1 MAIKYFADIPRS
13 DGYRGIRVSCT
24 LDGKPI
30 QEYFHQND
38 IEEAE
43 ARHEELMEQV
53 THRGSKTARRHA
65 QQYTYSAPRYDP
77 PRRTGVVG
85 LTIAFQAQKK
95 CTPLRHYPVILI
107 AHQDKTKGVSNITSR
122 AITKKRDLESTWKE
136 SCQILA
142 KWRDYKRV
150 PNGWYALCPSVE
162 DFKNLRQFYN
172 KQGESILL
180 SNLGVM
186 TR

>member
-1 MAIKYFADIPRS
+1 MAIKYFEDEPRK
-13 DGYRGIRVSCT
+13 DGYKGIRVSCT

-30 QEYFHQND
+30 QEYFHQSKRV
-38 IEEAE
+38 EAE
-43 ARHEELMEQV
+43 ARHAELMKQV
-53 THRGSKTARRHA
+53 AHRGSKTAQRQA

-107 AHQDKTKGVSNITSR
+107 AHQDKTRKVSNITSR
-122 AITKKRDLESTWKE
+122 AITNKRNLESTWKE

-142 KWRDYKRV
+142 KWRDYNRV
-150 PNGWYALCPSVE
+150 PSGWYALCPSVE
-162 DFKNLRQFYN
+162 DFKKLRRFYN
-172 KQGESILL
+172 KQGENIQL
-180 SNLGVM
+180 SNLDVM
-186 TR
+186 A